1 MAGSVDVGMMSN
13 CDVGMTPTFDY
24 RPLGG
29 REGVDSTKKVFGAEL
44 IKSTVES
51 FRTPILKLSHSS
63 YELQQNSEK

>member
-1 MAGSVDVGMMSN
+1 LAGSVDVGEMSN

-24 RPLGG
+24 RPLG
-29 REGVDSTKKVFGAEL
+29 RDDSTKKVFGAEL